1 MNRLL
6 KIIQKYNHRASAHT
20 PARNDDDITMQ
31 YEAIRTMYEYTCIL
45 DAVRY
50 PGRVARPVLKQ
61 WLDDNREE
69 YTKVW
74 ERIFAKMEEHVMER
88 YRKGYVSNLK
98 IDFTPKVENPDPAQL
113 ERLKTMNGELAG
125 ILRKFAEDALF
136 TTEIRVDMPNKE
148 EKK

>member
-6 KIIQKYNHRASAHT
+6 KIIKKYNRRASAHT
-20 PARNDDDITMQ
+20 PAKDDDDVTMQ

-69 YTKVW
+69 YTKAW

-88 YRKGYVSNLK
+88 YRKGYV
-98 IDFTPKVENPDPAQL
+98 
-113 ERLKTMNGELAG
+113 RG
-125 ILRKFAEDALF
+125 ILD
-136 TTEIRVDMPNKE
+136 IRIMPNGTGKQKFEEELREHNGIPKFDFQGVKE
-148 EKK
+148 